1 MSTLSGSSLFAG
13 ITSGLSSTYSII
25 ANANSGNV
33 TLSNIVSTMG
43 NANYAASVNPTFA
56 SYIESN
62 FSSLDTNHD
71 GTLSAAELSQ
81 VTNMM
86 NLTGMTRTQL
96 TQLGSASGLSSRQL
110 GEVLDHFVDIDS
122 NGDGKITAAEIN
134 AYNLTSAMEKKKTE
148 FSNKAANN
156 MSVFFG
162 EDDSSQTN
170 SSSLLNYKYINDSD
184 NNTNGANP
192 V

>member
-110 GEVLDHFVDIDS
+110 GEVLDHFVDIDT